1 MTERRDEY
9 TGKQGDAT
17 RHGGDDEHGWAPD
30 EKGTGAT
37 GSDQMAQQAGD
48 RAFDGIDTQQSSK
61 STNPNAGE
69 PGTAAEGQAPE
80 GVGES
85 ISRRGEDVSKQ
96 QGEEREPEG
105 TKTPEG
111 DSGAAHG
118 AAKRPVGSSDADEST
133 GMDPQEPIDDESPTM
148 PAGDQGG

>member
-1 MTERRDEY
+1 MTERRDDY
-9 TGKQGDAT
+9 SGKQGDAT
-17 RHGGDDEHGWAPD
+17 RHAGDDEHGWAPD

-37 GSDQMAQQAGD
+37 GSDEMAQQAGD

-96 QGEEREPEG
+96 QGEEREPDGGEGAEG
-105 TKTPEG
+105 TG
-111 DSGAAHG
+111 GV
-118 AAKRPVGSSDADEST
+118 AKRPVGTSDADEST
-133 GMDPQEPIDDESPTM
+133 GLDPQEPIDDESPTM
-148 PAGDQGG
+148 PAGG